1 MGIRNRYSTS
11 AYLQGNEQAETVNK
25 VIVNGLKKRLDEAK
39 GRWVEELPH
48 VLWTYRTTPH
58 RSTRETP
65 FLINYGSK
73 AVLPLEARFPTL
85 RTSLFT
91 PDSNDQLLERSLDL
105 VDEIRETFM
114 VQMTYYQQKLKQVY
128 DTKVKARPLA
138 LGDLMLR
145 KVVGTAKS
153 PSWGKLELNWEGLYR
168 ITSIA
173 KIGAYFLEDLDK
185 NVVPHPWNVNNLRR
199 YYY

>member
-11 AYLQGNEQAETVNK
+11 AYLQGNGQAETVNK
-25 VIVNGLKKRLDEAK
+25 VIVNGFKKRLDEAK

-58 RSTRETP
+58 QSTRETP
-65 FLINYGSK
+65 FSINYGSK

-85 RTSLFT
+85 RTILFT
-91 PDSNDQLLERSLDL
+91 PDSNDQLLERSLEL

-128 DTKVKARPLA
+128 DTKVRARSLA

-153 PSWGKLELNWEGLYR
+153 PSWGKLELNWEGSYR

-173 KIGAYFLEDLDK
+173 K
-185 NVVPHPWNVNNLRR
+185 
-199 YYY
+199 